1 MTQRKLADTRAAQL
15 NQLEDTEPPP
25 RTTTADLDQLRRE
38 LHAALKHAAPI
49 RAKTVLQA
57 MIDSIRVGAR
67 GHIEPTFRVPA
78 VRVDNSYMVS
88 TMRYTNQPFAAP
100 AIDVG

>member
-1 MTQRKLADTRAAQL
+1 
-15 NQLEDTEPPP
+15 
-25 RTTTADLDQLRRE
+25 
-38 LHAALKHAAPI
+38 
-49 RAKTVLQA
+49 